1 MKLHPVL
8 HAAKANHYCG
18 PSALSALTGL
28 DTGRCAALFR
38 RISGRRCIKSL
49 HRAHMR
55 AALHELGYSSNHSFE
70 ARQDKAHRRPTLR
83 QWAKGK
89 LPGIHLVVVGNH
101 YALVEGRRYVCGM
114 TRRIVALK
122 DSPKIRARVSDAY
135 LIHRFKQVDPDTVIA
150 PAVTASRPD
159 PERKDRQEAKLL
171 ASLWGIEIV
180 PRYEPGSSLWVYPP
194 KVLHDEYGEMPA
206 DPYDEHFHDDWA
218 SVLTAVK
225 TYIEEVKSRN
235 RVMEARKA
243 QIVLDA
249 APQVATMAAT

>member
-83 QWAKGK
+83 QWAKDK

-135 LIHRFKQVDPDTVIA
+135 LIHRFKDVDPDTVI
-150 PAVTASRPD
+150 PPSVTASRPD
-159 PERKDRQEAKLL
+159 PERKDRQGAKAL
-171 ASLWGIEIV
+171 AAQWGIEIDDQ
-180 PRYEPGSSLWVYPP
+180 RDGGGTLWVYPP
-194 KVLHDEYGEMPA
+194 KTLCNELWEMDN
-206 DPYDEHFHDDWA
+206 DPYDGHYHDDWA
-218 SVLTAVK
+218 SALEAVK
-225 TYIEEVKSRN
+225 TYAGLVED
-235 RVMEARKA
+235 RKA
-243 QIVLDA
+243 QIVLDST
-249 APQVATMAAT
+249 PQVATMAAT